1 MSVRKPHSPRFIRLS
16 PADAAHLFGTAPLE
30 PRFPISNGRFVAR
43 QRLAIVGQRG
53 RLDGVPVV
61 GPVVDETHIS
71 WSAGDGER
79 LGLDARGV
87 ILVGPFGEVKFVDAE
102 AAAG

>member
-1 MSVRKPHSPRFIRLS
+1 MRKPHSPRFVRLS
-16 PADAAHLFGTAPLE
+16 ASDAQSLFGGEQLE

-53 RLDGVPVV
+53 RIDGVPVV
-61 GPVVDETHIS
+61 GPHGERTTIS
-71 WSAGDGER
+71 WNVGDAEK

-87 ILVGPFGEVKFVDAE
+87 ILVGPQGELKYVDELQRAS
-102 AAAG
+102 